1 MKKTK
6 IIVPALGMLLL
17 STAASVTG
25 TVAWFSVSN
34 KAQVSGM
41 SVKTKVQSNMLIAAD
56 TIGSTAKLAD
66 SNFAGEPL
74 VQTVNEILEPVS
86 TSNAI
91 NFFYT
96 TNAKADGS
104 AKQNAFTAYDPTA
117 VATGDNASDY
127 GNKFSQD
134 YALSKTDANSII
146 SGKDRALGYVEYVYQ
161 LKVVNISADDAN
173 INLTKLKLE
182 YTKASTETVN
192 SNAFRVAI
200 FCQDADS
207 TISAL
212 AVGDKIGTWKPSA
225 AADHG
230 TQVVNSTST
239 LTASSYVSAA
249 TPIATVDGGE
259 THYYKVVARM
269 WIEGQDTTC
278 TNETYAAFTGS
289 WALEMELQ
297 LGSGT
302 PVTVLETAVHA

>member
-91 NFFYT
+91 DFFYT

-104 AKQNAFTAYDPTA
+104 AKDPT
-117 VATGDNASDY
+117 TYTQYNASTAASVPASY
-127 GNKFSQD
+127 LNKFNED
-134 YALSKTDANSII
+134 YALSMDDAADII
-146 SGKDRALGYVEYVYQ
+146 SGKQGALAYVEYVYQ
-161 LKVVNISADDAN
+161 LKVVNISDTAAN
-173 INLTKLKLE
+173 INLTKLKLT
-182 YTKASTETVN
+182 YTKASEETVN

-200 FCQDADS
+200 FCQSADS
-207 TISAL
+207 TITTL
-212 AVGDKIGTWKPSA
+212 AAGNRKGTWKPSA
-225 AADHG
+225 AADHDNK
-230 TQVVNSTST
+230 VVTSTSA
-239 LTASSYVSAA
+239 LAANSYVASA
-249 TPIATVDGGE
+249 TPIDSVAANS

-302 PVTVLETAVHA
+302 PVTALETAVAA